1 MEFKKIQKKPQ
12 KIWII
17 TKKFYTF
24 AENNTTMTNKEW
36 KIKNLRQSWGEL
48 LLKKESL
55 LKDIWT
61 TEYKLNQIKEE
72 LLRYGVHH
80 EISELGKDKADM
92 GESNYLDNCFACDNN
107 TDVHEL

>member
-1 MEFKKIQKKPQ
+1 MEFEKIQKKPQ

-17 TKKFYTF
+17 KKKFYTF
-24 AENNTTMTNKEW
+24 AKNNITMTNKEW
-36 KIKNLRQSWGEL
+36 KIKNLHQSWGEL

-72 LLRYGVHH
+72 LLRYGIHH

-92 GESNYLDNCFACDNN
+92 GESDYLDNCFACDNN

>member
-1 MEFKKIQKKPQ
+1 
-12 KIWII
+12 
-17 TKKFYTF
+17 
-24 AENNTTMTNKEW
+24 MTNKEW
-36 KIKNLRQSWGEL
+36 KIKNLRQSWGDL

-72 LLRYGVHH
+72 LLRYGTHR
-80 EISELGKDKADM
+80 EISELGEGKADM

-107 TDVHEL
+107 TNVHEL

>member
-1 MEFKKIQKKPQ
+1 MEFEKIQKKPQ

-17 TKKFYTF
+17 RKKFYTF
-24 AENNTTMTNKEW
+24 VENNITMTNKEW

-72 LLRYGVHH
+72 LLRYGIHH

-92 GESNYLDNCFACDNN
+92 GDSDYLDNCFACDSN
-107 TDVHEL
+107 TDVYML

>member
-1 MEFKKIQKKPQ
+1 
-12 KIWII
+12 
-17 TKKFYTF
+17 
-24 AENNTTMTNKEW
+24 MTNKEW

-61 TEYKLNQIKEE
+61 IEYKLNQIKEE

-80 EISELGKDKADM
+80 EISELDKDKADM
-92 GESNYLDNCFACDNN
+92 GESDYLDNCFACDSN

>member
-1 MEFKKIQKKPQ
+1 MEFEKIQKKPQ

-17 TKKFYTF
+17 RKKFYTF
-24 AENNTTMTNKEW
+24 AENNITMTNKEW

-72 LLRYGVHH
+72 LLRYGIHH

-92 GESNYLDNCFACDNN
+92 GESDYLDNCFACDNN